1 MSQIFDTKKKFHS
14 EQMEVLIEELT
25 YSDSAFGSNEEGD
38 GVFFNK
44 RIVDAMDIEVGD
56 EVTAHCIPN
65 YSDKRDDIPWRCI
78 RITRKVPAGF
88 IHAMDREARKDARDA
103 RDEKD

>member
-1 MSQIFDTKKKFHS
+1 MSQIFETRKKFQS

-44 RIVDAMDIEVGD
+44 RIVDSMDIEVGD

-88 IHAMDREARKDARDA
+88 IHAMDREARKDARDEE
-103 RDEKD
+103 D